1 MSSAYDDFLNLPHHV
16 SADLPHMS
24 MQNRAA
30 QFAPFAALVGYDALI
45 QETARLTDH
54 RAELDESEK
63 AALDRRLQLL
73 YQNLLNAP
81 RVSITYFQ
89 PDAFK
94 DGGSYQTVTGIV
106 RKWDE
111 YHRRICMDNG
121 TLIPVD
127 EIFAVD
133 GRLFQKME

>member
-1 MSSAYDDFLNLPHHV
+1 MSSAYDEFLNLPHHV

-30 QFAPFAALVGYDALI
+30 QFAPFAALIGYDALI
-45 QETARLTDH
+45 RETARLTDH

-73 YQNLLNAP
+73 HQNLLNAP
-81 RVSITYFQ
+81 RISITYFQ

-94 DGGSYQTVTGIV
+94 VGGSYQTVTGIV

-111 YHRRICMDNG
+111 YHQRLCMDDG

-127 EIFAVD
+127 EIFSVE
-133 GRLFQKME
+133 GNLFHEIE

>member
-1 MSSAYDDFLNLPHHV
+1 MSSPYDEFLNLPHHV
-16 SADLPHMS
+16 SSDLPHMS

-30 QFAPFAALVGYDALI
+30 QFAAFRALLGYDALI
-45 QETARLTDH
+45 RETARLTDH

-73 YQNLLNAP
+73 HQNLLNAP

-106 RKWDE
+106 QKWVNITGAFVWTTGPSSPSMK
-111 YHRRICMDNG
+111 YS
-121 TLIPVD
+121 L
-127 EIFAVD
+127 
-133 GRLFQKME
+133 